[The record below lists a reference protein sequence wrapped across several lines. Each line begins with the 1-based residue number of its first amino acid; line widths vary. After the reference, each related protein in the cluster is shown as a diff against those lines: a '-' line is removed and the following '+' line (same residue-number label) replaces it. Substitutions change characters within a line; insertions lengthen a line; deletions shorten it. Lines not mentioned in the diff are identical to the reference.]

1 MKILFAVSN
10 ENISETIVKKYQ
22 KDYKEIISYKNVYYF
37 NAILKEIQRD
47 KTYDR
52 IVISEDLEPFANN
65 NYDTIDKFL
74 SEKLQNI
81 SEQAINQSDRQIPI
95 ILISSDR
102 RVKGENILLK
112 LFNCGIYNVIIG
124 EDRSAYEVCRL
135 INKPRD
141 KSEAKQYYKITVDE
155 ANQAEV
161 EDEVKEVEIQNI
173 LAHYKK
179 LGKNEERYVD
189 SFNNIATQYT
199 DAQLKVIIKFLPLNV
214 KAVLEANSPKYQELM
229 LGSVNTQ
236 QFNQRKQEVYIP
248 RNDVKP
254 KKEKPKK
261 VKKEKAKK
269 DDGFN
274 FLGMNT
280 KKTNFDQPVIIPS
293 EVNKTQVKK
302 ISKTQETVVEDE
314 IVNEEPVQPIQPIEP
329 IEQEQTVE
337 EKSEEIKRVQEQ
349 PQVIQRG
356 IQQNINVGRPI
367 TKFSLEQEDN
377 KQENISSP
385 KIQRAEREEPILIKQ
400 EPVIEQIQQEQNEEI
415 IKQPIVEQQA
425 TVIQEQSVVE
435 PVKRGRG
442 RPKKIVQE
450 QPAEQ
455 LAEQP
460 VKRGR
465 GRPRKVDIQ
474 PEILQQNENENIQT
488 TNQQNTVNL
497 FGLANDEA
505 DEVDEM
511 PVIERPNE
519 PVEQPLNNYSNINNK
534 QEYDDEIYKPKPSN
548 NAFSS
553 VNFNIDS
560 LLSKDKKIVAFVGTT
575 KNGTSFV
582 VNNLAVLFSTMGI
595 ETAILDMTENRN
607 SYYIFT
613 KNDENLRKIASNSIE
628 KLGQGI
634 AEGLKPNKNLTVY
647 TALPGEN
654 QQFTNINNI
663 MKTLAEK
670 YSLILLDCDFNTP
683 AEYFNLAQEVYLV
696 QSMDVLT
703 IQPLTAF
710 LREKKAKNVLKEEKL
725 RIVINKATKVKGL
738 NNKVV
743 IGGISYYNDPAMS
756 FMTELFSRDTVKW
769 CELPFDIQV
778 YAKYLEA
785 LVDCEVTVNGYPK
798 QFTLKLKELAN
809 MVYPLLNNQSYKAS
823 SGYRPNKQTG
833 TTFSSDM
840 SNTLSQMKNRY

>member
-10 ENISETIVKKYQ
+10 ENISETIVKMYQ
-22 KDYKEIISYKNVYYF
+22 KNFKEIISYKNVYYF
-37 NAILKEIQRD
+37 NAILKELQRD

-81 SEQAINQSDRQIPI
+81 SEQALNQADRQIPI
-95 ILISSDR
+95 ILIASDR

-124 EDRSAYEVCRL
+124 EDRSANEVCKL

-141 KSEAKQYYKITVDE
+141 KSEAKQYYKISVDD
-155 ANQAEV
+155 ANQAEI

-189 SFNNIATQYT
+189 SFNNIAAQYT

-214 KAVLEANSPKYQELM
+214 KAVLEANSPKYQELTV
-229 LGSVNTQ
+229 GSVNMQ

-248 RNDVKP
+248 RSDAKP

-261 VKKEKAKK
+261 VKKEKPKK
-269 DDGFN
+269 EDGFN

-280 KKTNFDQPVIIPS
+280 KKTNFDQPVVIPS
-293 EVNKTQVKK
+293 EVNTKQVKK
-302 ISKTQETVVEDE
+302 INKNEEQPLENIIPQEEPIQQPQLIEEIEEPKMVVEQQKE
-314 IVNEEPVQPIQPIEP
+314 IETIKEEPQVLRAEQPIRN
-329 IEQEQTVE
+329 VE
-337 EKSEEIKRVQEQ
+337 K
-349 PQVIQRG
+349 
-356 IQQNINVGRPI
+356 PI

-377 KQENISSP
+377 KGRIATTQTVQRGEP
-385 KIQRAEREEPILIKQ
+385 QQPVKTIQQPVITQ
-400 EPVIEQIQQEQNEEI
+400 EPKTEVVRQPLVEEQTIEPQE
-415 IKQPIVEQQA
+415 PLVA
-425 TVIQEQSVVE
+425 E

-442 RPKKIVQE
+442 RPKKVVQE
-450 QPAEQ
+450 QPVEQ
-455 LAEQP
+455 LAAQP

-465 GRPRKVDIQ
+465 GRPRKVDVQ
-474 PEILQQNENENIQT
+474 PEIQQKSNDDILQ
-488 TNQQNTVNL
+488 TNTQSNSVNL
-497 FGLANDEA
+497 FNLANDEE
-505 DEVDEM
+505 DEIVTAEKI
-511 PVIERPNE
+511 PTIES
-519 PVEQPLNNYSNINNK
+519 PVEREEQPIQNYSNNYNS
-534 QEYDDEIYKPKPSN
+534 QEYDDEIYKPQPTN
-548 NAFSS
+548 NTYSS

-560 LLSKDKKIVAFVGTT
+560 LLSKDKKIVTFVGTS

-582 VNNLAVLFSTMGI
+582 VNNLAILFSTMGI

-613 KNDENLRKIASNSIE
+613 KNDENLRKVASNSID
-628 KLGQGI
+628 KLEQGI
-634 AEGLKPNKNLTVY
+634 AEGLKPNKNLTVF
-647 TALPGEN
+647 TALPGEKK
-654 QQFTNINNI
+654 QFTNINNI
-663 MKTLAEK
+663 MKTLAER
-670 YSLILLDCDFNTP
+670 YSLILIDCDFRTP
-683 AEYFNLAQEVYLV
+683 IEYFNLAQEIYLV

-710 LREKKAKNVLKEEKL
+710 LRDLKAKNVLKEEKI
-725 RIVINKATKVKGL
+725 RVIINKATKVKGL
-738 NNKVV
+738 NNKIV

-756 FMTELFSRDTVKW
+756 FMTELFSRETVKW

-778 YAKYLEA
+778 YSKYLEA
-785 LVDCEVTVNGYPK
+785 LVDCEVTINGYPK
-798 QFTLKLKELAN
+798 QFAQKLKELAN
-809 MVYPLLNNQSYKAS
+809 MVYPLLNNQSYKLS
-823 SGYRPNKQTG
+823 NGYKTSKQQP
-833 TTFSSDM
+833 TTFSNDM
-840 SNTLSQMKNRY
+840 SNTLNQMKNRY